1 MQPSNTFR
9 CVHCAAPLPAG
20 KTRNARPK
28 YCSTECHNAVR
39 RAKYAENPRPRK
51 RRPTVEERLWSR
63 VEKMPSGCW
72 EWQGYRMPLGY
83 GQIGVR
89 KKVVLTHRLAWE
101 LIHGPTSDGLVV
113 RHKCDN
119 PPCCNPDHLELG
131 TQQDNV
137 NDAIERNR
145 IAVGFALPH
154 TVLSDAD
161 VRAIRR
167 EYSCVRGPGIWG
179 AESNS
184 AELAERYGVT
194 KYHITEIVAG
204 RERGN

>member
-1 MQPSNTFR
+1 MQPSNTHSR
-9 CVHCAAPLPAG
+9 VCRQCGGHTAPRRA
-20 KTRNARPK
+20 
-28 YCSTECHNAVR
+28 YCSSECIGAMR
-39 RAKYAENPRPRK
+39 RALPVKSPAD
-51 RRPTVEERLWSR
+51 RLWSR
-63 VEKMPSGCW
+63 VAKTGTGCW
-72 EWQGYRMPLGY
+72 EWQGYRLPLGY

-101 LIHGPTSDGLVV
+101 LTHGPIPDGLVV

-194 KYHITEIVAG
+194 KYHITEIIAG